1 MSRVGEMRI
10 DGALR
15 PHETAKLDSGNEF
28 AEGLM
33 LLRASTLKMIRLQ
46 LAIGRSDRRVVLESV
61 DDLVA
66 LDRRLQDYLEAVP
79 ATGEQLMFRRELN
92 LELAALN
99 EEKLTLAAEVIRKP
113 VNIAKPSDHPGA
125 ANPIGEPDDAWSS
138 FHGPDEPR
146 RSRWWLASLPV
157 LAGALAGATYFLPVG
172 DAAAW
177 LSAALGAVR

>member
-1 MSRVGEMRI
+1 MRI
-10 DGALR
+10 DSALE
-15 PHETAKLDSGNEF
+15 PHERAKLDSGNEF

-61 DDLVA
+61 DGLVA
-66 LDRRLQDYLEAVP
+66 LDRRLQDYLETVP

-92 LELAALN
+92 FERAALN

-113 VNIAKPSDHPGA
+113 LNSEERSDHEEA
-125 ANPIGEPDDAWSS
+125 AGRIVEPDGDWHALD
-138 FHGPDEPR
+138 GPERPR
-146 RSRWWLASLPV
+146 RSLWWPATLPV
-157 LAGALAGATYFLPVG
+157 LAGALAAATYFLSVG